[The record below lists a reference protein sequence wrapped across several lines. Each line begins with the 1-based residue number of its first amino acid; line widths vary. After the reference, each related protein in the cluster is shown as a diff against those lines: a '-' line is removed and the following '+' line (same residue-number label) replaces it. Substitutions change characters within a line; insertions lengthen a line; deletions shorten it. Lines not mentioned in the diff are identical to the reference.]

1 MLQTEGRKQIT
12 SSVRCFEE
20 FISPDKEKQG
30 REHIQAWIKMIKL
43 WGFWLN
49 FEKFMFVCM

>member
-1 MLQTEGRKQIT
+1 MQNVAERRKQIT

-30 REHIQAWIKMIKL
+30 REHIQQGDSCGIS
-43 WGFWLN
+43 
-49 FEKFMFVCM
+49 

>member
-1 MLQTEGRKQIT
+1 MQNVAERRKQIT

-30 REHIQAWIKMIKL
+30 REHIQAWIKMVKL
-43 WGFWLN
+43 WSFKIN
-49 FEKFMFVCM
+49 FEKSLCS